1 MYAAIFGLT
10 AEELNILTEILMVLV
25 VLIWKLVWYAIALFR
40 TIERRQIRWFIVL
53 FIGVLL
59 LPFDLGLLAIIYL
72 LLYKNPDRQIKKPNR
87 QVKKRKKR

>member
-1 MYAAIFGLT
+1 MDGISLSLT
-10 AEELNILTEILMVLV
+10 AEQLAEILMVLV
-25 VLIWKLVWYAIALFR
+25 VLIWKLVWYAIALFK

-72 LLYKNPDRQIKKPNR
+72 LLYKDPEAKKPDKKI
-87 QVKKRKKR
+87 KKRKRK